1 MLYPKE
7 VGEHCS
13 LLNLAANALL
23 CIWSSSPCRRGDG
36 KRECL
41 CTDKESCFKVSV
53 SPANNY
59 LLSFIFCFFPP
70 PQLGDWITLLRT
82 FCPTWMPNR
91 CVLLSWCARSGTGWH
106 QTACCGRS
114 SSREWSGQTPCG
126 GDCQRGE
133 DGEETTS
140 SPLLPPLRTVG
151 AVCIKLYLKR
161 VI

>member
-23 CIWSSSPCRRGDG
+23 CIWSSSACRRGDG
-36 KRECL
+36 KRGYL
-41 CTDKESCFKVSV
+41 CTSKGSCFKLHVST
-53 SPANNY
+53 ANN
-59 LLSFIFCFFPP
+59 FFFFFFSL

-82 FCPTWMPNR
+82 FCHTWMPNR

-106 QTACCGRS
+106 RMACYGRS

-126 GDCQRGE
+126 GGCQRGE
-133 DGEETTS
+133 DGEGTAS
-140 SPLLPPLRTVG
+140 SPLLPPFRTVG
-151 AVCIKLYLKR
+151 AVCFKPCLKR